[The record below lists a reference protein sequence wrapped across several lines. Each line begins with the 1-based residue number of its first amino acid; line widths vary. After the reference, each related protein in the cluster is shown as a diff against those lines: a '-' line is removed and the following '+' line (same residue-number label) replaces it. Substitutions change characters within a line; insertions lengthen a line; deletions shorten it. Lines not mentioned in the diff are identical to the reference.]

1 MSEKNKTLDELATE
15 RSELVTR
22 NQEIDSLY
30 AGQWIDP
37 ESEDGQEFDRNDKR
51 IGEIAK
57 AMRQQEARAAR
68 LAAYGVDSVDIDDG
82 EDRDFQFVGTER
94 GASFHTRPNGATR
107 GEDIWDLSTVRASV
121 SDPRQQGKELAE
133 RAMRAVDAAHI
144 SEIDQFD
151 DAARSKGRVEALIRK
166 TDSIDGRFS
175 RYLLAV
181 GSPTYKRAFVKYL
194 ATRDTSMMDRAE
206 QSAWTGGQM
215 AYRAMSL
222 TGANGGFAVPF
233 ELDTTI
239 LNTNNGVINPIRQ
252 ISRNRQI
259 TVDEWRGITS
269 TGVTASFVAEASETT
284 DNAPTLAQPT
294 VSTERA
300 HGWVPFSIEIGQD
313 WGSIQDDMTEL
324 FRDAKDV
331 LEAGKFVTGT
341 GTNEPFGV
349 MTGTTTTVPAATGLT
364 ITLAN
369 LYSLK
374 NALPPRYR
382 KNKTNTAWLGNVAV
396 LDRFRQFDTVG
407 SATAVW
413 ADGLQVDQPDK
424 LLGYQVYE
432 ASEITGT
439 ITNATKVLVFGDFS
453 RYLIV
458 DRVGLT
464 VDFIPHIFGTN
475 QRPTGQR
482 GLYFYWRVGA
492 KVLDANAFRAL
503 VGTT

>member
-1 MSEKNKTLDELATE
+1 MAKTKQELLAEREEHKSRLQELDAA
-15 RSELVTR
+15 
-22 NQEIDSLY
+22 Y
-30 AGQWIDP
+30 AGQYLDP
-37 ESEDGQEFDRNDKR
+37 ET
-51 IGEIAK
+51 
-57 AMRQQEARAAR
+57 
-68 LAAYGVDSVDIDDG
+68 DDG
-82 EDRDFQFVGTER
+82 KDFADREAAIKDLDRTIRQLEQREDLIRSLGEQPENTER
-94 GASFHTRPNGATR
+94 GADFHVHRPTVAR
-107 GEDIWDLSTVRASV
+107 GDDIFDLSTVRASV

-144 SEIDQFD
+144 SEIDQHD
-151 DAARSKGRVEALIRK
+151 DAARSKARIEGLIRK
-166 TDSIDGRFS
+166 TDTVDGAFA

-181 GSPTYKRAFVKYL
+181 GSPTYKRAFTKWL
-194 ATRDTSMMDRAE
+194 ATRDTSMMDRQE
-206 QSAWTGGQM
+206 QAAWASGQM

-239 LNTNNGVINPIRQ
+239 LNTNNGVINPIRS
-252 ISRNRQI
+252 ISRVRQI

-269 TGVTASFVAEASETT
+269 TGITASYVAEATEST
-284 DNAPTLAQPT
+284 DNSPTLAQPT

-300 HGWVPFSIEIGQD
+300 HAFVPFSIEIGMD
-313 WGSIQDDMTEL
+313 WGSIQDDLTEL

-331 LEAGKFVTGT
+331 LESSKFVSGT

-349 MTGTTTTVPAATGLT
+349 MTGTTTTVAAATGLT
-364 ITLAN
+364 VTLAN

-382 KNKTNTAWLGNVAV
+382 QNTGSTAFLANVAI

-407 SATAVW
+407 SSAAIWVDSLQ
-413 ADGLQVDQPDK
+413 DGLASR
-424 LLGYQVYE
+424 LLGYPVYE
-432 ASEITGT
+432 ASDITGT
-439 ITNATKVLVFGDFS
+439 ITNGTKIAVFGDFS

-464 VDFIPHIFGTN
+464 VDFIPHLFGSN

-482 GLYFYWRVGA
+482 GLYCYWRNGA

-503 VGTT
+503 TGTT